1 MAAGCHEH
9 QRHEV
14 EKGLDKLTENKFLS
28 GY

>member
-9 QRHEV
+9 QGHEL
-14 EKGLDKLTENKFLS
+14 EKGLDELTEKKFLS